1 MSDLLFA
8 VKLVEIRGFGL
19 ELLPKFYLT
28 FIGMPAEGELGV
40 LMEYDL
46 SMKCM
51 LSKYKITR
59 TENCLP
65 LVNND

>member
-1 MSDLLFA
+1 MIFA
-8 VKLVEIRGFGL
+8 VKLVEMRGFGL

-28 FIGMPAEGELGV
+28 LIGMPAEGELGV
-40 LMEYDL
+40 LTGYDL

-51 LSKYKITR
+51 LLKYKITR

-65 LVNND
+65 FVNND